1 MLREALRIELVR
13 SAFKKRKTYD
23 VIAGVISMIKIKNE
37 DVEFLKKYI
46 FDNDTEKLDKLLNS
60 KNINDLLIELNDWLA
75 FEGFDKNYN
84 LNKIGLRVQEI
95 YDYVYINNDM

>member
-1 MLREALRIELVR
+1 MLRKALRIELVR
-13 SAFKKRKTYD
+13 SAFKKGKTYD
-23 VIAGVISMIKIKNE
+23 VIAGVTSMIKIKNE

-60 KNINDLLIELNDWLA
+60 KNINDLLDELDNWLA

-84 LNKIGLRVQEI
+84 LNKLGLRVQEI
-95 YDYVYINNDM
+95 YDYIYAYNCS